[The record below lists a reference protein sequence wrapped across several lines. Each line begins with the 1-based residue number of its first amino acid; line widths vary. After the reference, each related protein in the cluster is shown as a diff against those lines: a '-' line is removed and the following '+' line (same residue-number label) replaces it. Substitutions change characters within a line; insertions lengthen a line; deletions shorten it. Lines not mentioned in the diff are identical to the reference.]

1 MCIHIP
7 IPNPNLTVICIIE
20 LISLIEQIQTE
31 CKYLKVTG
39 LMTIGAP
46 EDFTCFDRL
55 VECRVEVASALNID
69 PNAMALSMGMSG
81 DFEEAVERGAT
92 TVRVGS
98 TIFGARDYAHSNPL
112 NK

>member
-1 MCIHIP
+1 M
-7 IPNPNLTVICIIE
+7 TEV
-20 LISLIEQIQTE
+20 ISLVQQIQSE

-39 LMTIGAP
+39 LMTIGA
-46 EDFTCFDRL
+46 EDDFTCFDRL
-55 VECRVEVASALNID
+55 VECRLEVASALNIEPSD
-69 PNAMALSMGMSG
+69 MALSMGMSG